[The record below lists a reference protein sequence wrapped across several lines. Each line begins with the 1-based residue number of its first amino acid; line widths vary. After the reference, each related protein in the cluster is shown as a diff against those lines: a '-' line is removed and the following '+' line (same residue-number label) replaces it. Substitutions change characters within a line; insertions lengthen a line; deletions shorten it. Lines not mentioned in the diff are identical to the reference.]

1 MKLFFTLFA
10 SFMAMSLYAA
20 DLKWAIRTDGGN
32 VVMMDNVSHLIYSDG
47 SVDFTVVCKDNST
60 LGNVKSVSFVKVD
73 PAGIE
78 SIQYNDAVYAKIV
91 DQRLTITG
99 CKPGTV
105 ASILSLRG
113 VTMMEVTVSSDHTDI
128 DVSHLKGGTY
138 ILKVGTTAVKFVK
151 K

>member
-1 MKLFFTLFA
+1 MRNYL
-10 SFMAMSLYAA
+10 MAFVLLCTAAANAA

-32 VVMMDNVSHLIYSDG
+32 VVLMDNVSHLIYSDG

-73 PAGIE
+73 PTGVA
-78 SIQYNDAVYAKIV
+78 SIQCDDAVYAKVV

-105 ASILSLRG
+105 ASIVSLRG
-113 VTMMEVTVSSDHTDI
+113 ATMMEVTVSSDHTDI